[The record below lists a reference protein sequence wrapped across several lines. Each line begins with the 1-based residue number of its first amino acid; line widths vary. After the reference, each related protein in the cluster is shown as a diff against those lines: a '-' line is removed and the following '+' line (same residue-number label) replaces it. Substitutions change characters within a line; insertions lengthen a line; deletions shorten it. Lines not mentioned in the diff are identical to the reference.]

1 LLDTCVRLAVPRMIF
16 DGEVTELDAA
26 ARARLEDEAQVRLG
40 SGVARVDFDGPAA
53 VVTFKRYRP
62 PLTLPAEESAILR
75 LLQDRDS
82 PVALAHLSQE
92 TPPDQVRR
100 LVRALERARV
110 LNLSIPENAHVPQ
123 RLVSNR
129 L

>member
-1 LLDTCVRLAVPRMIF
+1 M
-16 DGEVTELDAA
+16 
-26 ARARLEDEAQVRLG
+26 RLG

-53 VVTFKRYRP
+53 VVTFKRYRTL
-62 PLTLPAEESAILR
+62 LTLPAEESAILR

>member
-1 LLDTCVRLAVPRMIF
+1 
-16 DGEVTELDAA
+16 
-26 ARARLEDEAQVRLG
+26 
-40 SGVARVDFDGPAA
+40 
-53 VVTFKRYRP
+53 
-62 PLTLPAEESAILR
+62 
-75 LLQDRDS
+75 
-82 PVALAHLSQE
+82 VALAHLSQE